1 MKDKIAEIRKALEN
15 GVYQAALSLTLTL
28 PDICGQVENGVP
40 KGTRTTY
47 IDWFDKHI
55 DAASFSLGPASF
67 IITMQG
73 QKYAEF
79 DGAACYALR
88 CRFLHNGSDDV
99 ENNTYKPSIDKF
111 ELLTPDSLPRKGD
124 GHSYRFSATDVI
136 ARLDIKYLCEQ
147 ICNAAEKFYDEWPDK
162 ADFNDHAII
171 LH

>member
-1 MKDKIAEIRKALEN
+1 
-15 GVYQAALSLTLTL
+15 
-28 PDICGQVENGVP
+28 
-40 KGTRTTY
+40 
-47 IDWFDKHI
+47 
-55 DAASFSLGPASF
+55 
-67 IITMQG
+67 MQG

-88 CRFLHNGSDDV
+88 CSFLHNGSDDV

-124 GHSYRFSATDVI
+124 GYSYRFSATDVI